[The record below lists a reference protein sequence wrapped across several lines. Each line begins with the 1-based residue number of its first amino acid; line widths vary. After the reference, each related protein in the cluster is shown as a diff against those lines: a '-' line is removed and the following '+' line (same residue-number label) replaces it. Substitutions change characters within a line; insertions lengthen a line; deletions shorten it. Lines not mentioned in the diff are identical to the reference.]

1 MFLCRRC
8 VMVSLTSPPLWP
20 LTPCRRSWPSV
31 RDLVEYECILYFLF
45 THPAH
50 THSNDL
56 WSHTKHRL
64 NVFTVNTLLLPQ
76 KQAAPTVLC
85 LSSCTSRAG
94 ASAAPTFDLLL
105 WFCFL
110 FLSCHFVSLTC
121 LVADSP
127 CNSLLGHRDGGG
139 RVTAAQVRC
148 YTLVNT
154 ERPPPAEAPNTD
166 AAAATQTSRRGDAW
180 AGRVVSVL
188 KESVKAPECQRWT
201 WRCVNMC
208 LFDKANDWTKYFISA
223 LNPFFQPINIPAF
236 SFLICSSFH
245 NYFFVLDLI

>member
-1 MFLCRRC
+1 MCFFADGASWFPLPAHRFG
-8 VMVSLTSPPLWP
+8 LWP
-20 LTPCRRSWPSV
+20 RAEDPGHRFEIWWSTNVS
-31 RDLVEYECILYFLF
+31 F
-45 THPAH
+45 TSCSLAPPTH
-50 THSNDL
+50 TAMTSD
-56 WSHTKHRL
+56 HRL

-85 LSSCTSRAG
+85 LSSCTNQAG
-94 ASAAPTFDLLL
+94 ASAAPTFDLLP

-110 FLSCHFVSLTC
+110 FLSCHFMSLTC
-121 LVADSP
+121 LVQTHPPTAR
-127 CNSLLGHRDGGG
+127 LLGHRDGGG

-148 YTLVNT
+148 YTLANT

-208 LFDKANDWTKYFISA
+208 LMMADETRQS
-223 LNPFFQPINIPAF
+223 
-236 SFLICSSFH
+236 
-245 NYFFVLDLI
+245 